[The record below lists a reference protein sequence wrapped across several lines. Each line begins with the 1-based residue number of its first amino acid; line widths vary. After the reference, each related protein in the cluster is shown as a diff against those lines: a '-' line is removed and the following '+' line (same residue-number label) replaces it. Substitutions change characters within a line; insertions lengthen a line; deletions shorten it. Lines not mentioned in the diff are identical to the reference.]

1 MQKKYSVVDVSKGL
15 TMRVIEDGHPRPSSR
30 DRRIYCCSVS
40 YLFVCPPLMTSYDIT
55 FHSQSSCWVVNL
67 YDNGLFKS
75 TINHSGIRVNA
86 IWANIRCK
94 VKSLLQSCK
103 LTSKHEN
110 TIPDHDPRHCF
121 ELRERTVAA
130 TCSEGTTKL
139 GDSLDRAMLK

>member
-1 MQKKYSVVDVSKGL
+1 MQKKYSVVDVSMGL

-30 DRRIYCCSVS
+30 DRHIYCCSVS
-40 YLFVCPPLMTSYDIT
+40 YLFVYPPLMTSYDIT

-75 TINHSGIRVNA
+75 TINHLGIHVNA

-103 LTSKHEN
+103 LTVSKHGYM
-110 TIPDHDPRHCF
+110 IPALVSNCANGPWRPR
-121 ELRERTVAA
+121 VA
-130 TCSEGTTKL
+130 
-139 GDSLDRAMLK
+139 RAPPNWVIP